1 MIDAYLELEEKK
13 EAEKAEWQKLA
24 KEKGIYEV
32 DKILNVEIHH
42 GVRESLKTC
51 SEKVKN
57 FAIDL
62 TETRVPRPLE
72 GLGSRGRHHG
82 AGGQPGLPGP
92 DRKIHGQPREVAD
105 DVNENG
111 KKIAR
116 IS

>member
-1 MIDAYLELEEKK
+1 MNDLII
-13 EAEKAEWQKLA
+13 Q
-24 KEKGIYEV
+24 G
-32 DKILNVEIHH
+32 KILNVEIHH

-82 AGGQPGLPGP
+82 AGGQPGLSGP

-111 KKIAR
+111 KIAQIYSIRYSIHILHVIKIER
-116 IS
+116 I

>member
-42 GVRESLKTC
+42 GVREYLKTC
-51 SEKVKN
+51 SEKVNN
-57 FAIDL
+57 FAIHL
-62 TETRVPRPLE
+62 TETRVPRSLE

-82 AGGQPGLPGP
+82 AGGQPGLSRP

-111 KKIAR
+111 KIAR